1 MRRRWGSSPGFLG
14 NPFGSM
20 PRARDSGDPGATS
33 HIGRPD
39 AAFRLVNSV
48 GIATSRVFGAESSRP
63 ASLLC
68 TLRTHQSPSEWQHS
82 LPACLLDCDRAGLTP
97 AGFHQDV
104 SPFHLGSPSSK
115 LVPSA
120 MTMSAVSC
128 TSRAHFSEHS
138 WKSAIRSRCWFAF
151 SNPRLRREGDS
162 PLFSTASRVKLIRG
176 LSRSTKATDRIRP
189 RLRQPNPFSLA
200 VVLERAM

>member
-1 MRRRWGSSPGFLG
+1 MFPSADTSACSPLPSSGCRGRSLRKPCGSPLSQVLRGRKTARPSVPVASGFPWRSVPPMMRRRWGSSPGFLG

-68 TLRTHQSPSEWQHS
+68 TLRTHQSPGEWQHS
-82 LPACLLDCDRAGLTP
+82 LPVCLLDCDRAGLTP
-97 AGFHQDV
+97 AGFHQEV
-104 SPFHLGSPSSK
+104 SPFHLRF
-115 LVPSA
+115 LLFQTFPSA
-120 MTMSAVSC
+120 MTMSAVS
-128 TSRAHFSEHS
+128 SKF
-138 WKSAIRSRCWFAF
+138 
-151 SNPRLRREGDS
+151 
-162 PLFSTASRVKLIRG
+162 
-176 LSRSTKATDRIRP
+176 
-189 RLRQPNPFSLA
+189 
-200 VVLERAM
+200 